1 VQESGYLTAKSDR
14 RPQTAVRRHSAHCQ
28 SENRQ
33 GLLRTGQN
41 LRDLHL
47 AGLGRRRETRRG
59 TWGSA
64 GAIRGQPGE
73 LDSLEVNGKDSFQ
86 DKVSQSTRCCREVKL
101 RAEKDVSWV
110 ECCLPERYVQV
121 LSLNT

>member
-1 VQESGYLTAKSDR
+1 MQESGYLTAKSDR

-86 DKVSQSTRCCREVKL
+86 DTLRKRPAGGRCLVPH
-101 RAEKDVSWV
+101 AWD
-110 ECCLPERYVQV
+110 ERMRSHYR
-121 LSLNT
+121 SYRCEE